1 MRSLLWTAIYIVL
14 MAELCLTL
22 ILVIPFPRKIRSK
35 ICMSVSKLELKKR
48 LQMPLTGLFFALVM
62 ALMDTANYLNNI
74 YAKKEEEHQLHIQQ
88 HIDTNPIDKHL
99 LKEKEYKAGRNLYL
113 AAFALTLLF
122 VIGRITELMQEHAD
136 LEGKIENLKL
146 AVSMSEK
153 NHNSNEKPPAAA
165 AENDSSIEGIE
176 MKSMDLKKKE

>member
-1 MRSLLWTAIYIVL
+1 
-14 MAELCLTL
+14 
-22 ILVIPFPRKIRSK
+22 
-35 ICMSVSKLELKKR
+35 
-48 LQMPLTGLFFALVM
+48 
-62 ALMDTANYLNNI
+62 MDTANYLNNI

-176 MKSMDLKKKE
+176 MKSMDLKKKEWFDNCLVFSCLASFVANKNETKAIPPFHRKRMFESSKNKSKL